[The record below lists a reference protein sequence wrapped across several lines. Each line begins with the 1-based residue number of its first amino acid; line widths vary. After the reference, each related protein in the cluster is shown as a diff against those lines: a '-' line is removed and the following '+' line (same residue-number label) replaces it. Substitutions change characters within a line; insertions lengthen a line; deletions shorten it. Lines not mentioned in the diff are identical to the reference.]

1 MTTKPTSMT
10 ISAKNGAKGA
20 AKQVLTPPFFLENT
34 PLSVETRL
42 YAPGTEVIFKK
53 KKKKSRHLNFR
64 RNVGRDLEL
73 SSAVSCGFI
82 KRPVFYYKIMVSLA
96 EDNFGCLGIF

>member
-10 ISAKNGAKGA
+10 ISAKNDAKGA
-20 AKQVLTPPFFLENT
+20 AKQVLTPLFLENT

-42 YAPGTEVIFKK
+42 YAPGTEVISK